1 MNKINLYLMQLSARY
16 IFINLSIVSVFIL
29 FINLIDLSR
38 VLNTENRSLYE
49 YILLSLLKIPSILN
63 EILPFVTIIAT
74 SFLIR
79 NLINNN
85 ELISLRNIGYS
96 IFDIFIPIGQTVFLF
111 GLIFLI
117 FLNPL
122 SSKFEIKFKEI
133 VNQKNLSPYSI
144 NFSNNEM
151 WVRNKINENKSI
163 FINIKNIDL
172 KDMKIEKV
180 KILEI
185 NDRVNILV
193 QAENGILKNE
203 NLYLNNVKL
212 YNVDSEKY
220 EILNSYKIKLNFDK
234 KNILNSITNYKFIPF
249 YNYTN
254 HIYTLKKFNLYSSE
268 ISLFYISEILKPLF
282 ITMLSFVVIGI
293 SGKFKR
299 NENFFKILFL
309 SIFIG
314 FIIFFLKE
322 IINKITMN
330 LNINY
335 IISYL
340 FIFVLPL
347 TFGLYQLN
355 KIEND

>member
-1 MNKINLYLMQLSARY
+1 MNRINLYLIQLSAKY
-16 IFINLSIVSVFIL
+16 IFINLLIICVFIL

-38 VLNTENRSLYE
+38 ILSAENRTLYE
-49 YILLSLLKIPSILN
+49 YVLLSLLKLPSILN
-63 EILPFVTIIAT
+63 EILPFVTIIGI

-96 IFDIFIPIGQTVFLF
+96 IFDIFIPIGFTVFLF
-111 GLIFLI
+111 GLIFLL

-122 SSKFEIKFKEI
+122 STKFEIKFKEI
-133 VNQKNLSPYSI
+133 VNQNNLSPYSI
-144 NFSNNEM
+144 NISNNEM
-151 WVRNKINENKSI
+151 WIRNEINENKSI

-172 KDMKIEKV
+172 KDMKIKNV
-180 KILEI
+180 KILQI
-185 NDRVNILV
+185 SDDLNILL
-193 QAENGILKNE
+193 QAENGTLENE
-203 NLYLNNVKL
+203 NLYLNNVKY
-212 YNVDSEKY
+212 YNIDSEKY
-220 EILNSYKIKLNFDK
+220 KLIDNYKLKLNFNK

-268 ISLFYISEILKPLF
+268 VSLFYISEILKPLF
-282 ITMLSFVVIGI
+282 ITMLSFVVLGI

-309 SIFIG
+309 SILIG

-330 LNINY
+330 LNINFIVSY
-335 IISYL
+335 I
-340 FIFVLPL
+340 FIFILPL
-347 TFGLYQLN
+347 SFGLYQLN

>member
-1 MNKINLYLMQLSARY
+1 MNRINLYLIQLSAKY
-16 IFINLSIVSVFIL
+16 IFINLLIICVFIL

-38 VLNTENRSLYE
+38 ILSAENRTLYE
-49 YILLSLLKIPSILN
+49 YVLLSLLKLPSILN
-63 EILPFVTIIAT
+63 EILPFVTIIGI

-96 IFDIFIPIGQTVFLF
+96 IFDIFIPIGFTVFLF
-111 GLIFLI
+111 GLIFLL

-122 SSKFEIKFKEI
+122 STKFEIKFKEI
-133 VNQKNLSPYSI
+133 VNQNNLSPYSI
-144 NFSNNEM
+144 NISNNEM
-151 WVRNKINENKSI
+151 WIRNEINENKSI

-172 KDMKIEKV
+172 KDMKIKNV
-180 KILEI
+180 KILQI
-185 NDRVNILV
+185 SDDLNILL
-193 QAENGILKNE
+193 QAENGTLENE
-203 NLYLNNVKL
+203 NLYLNNVKY
-212 YNVDSEKY
+212 YNIDSEKY
-220 EILNSYKIKLNFDK
+220 ELIDNYKLKLNFNK

-268 ISLFYISEILKPLF
+268 VSLFYISEILKPLF
-282 ITMLSFVVIGI
+282 ITMLSFVVLGI

-309 SIFIG
+309 SILIG

-330 LNINY
+330 LNINFIVSY
-335 IISYL
+335 I
-340 FIFVLPL
+340 FIFILPL
-347 TFGLYQLN
+347 SFGLYQLN

>member
-1 MNKINLYLMQLSARY
+1 MNRINLYLIQLSAKY
-16 IFINLSIVSVFIL
+16 IFINLLIICVFIL

-38 VLNTENRSLYE
+38 ILSAENRTLYE
-49 YILLSLLKIPSILN
+49 YVLLSLLKLPSILN
-63 EILPFVTIIAT
+63 EILPFVTIIGI

-96 IFDIFIPIGQTVFLF
+96 IFDIFIPIGFTVFLF
-111 GLIFLI
+111 GLIFLL

-122 SSKFEIKFKEI
+122 STKFEIKFKEI
-133 VNQKNLSPYSI
+133 VNQNNLSPYSI
-144 NFSNNEM
+144 NISNNEM
-151 WVRNKINENKSI
+151 WIRNEINENKSI

-172 KDMKIEKV
+172 KDMKIKNV
-180 KILEI
+180 KILQI
-185 NDRVNILV
+185 SDDLNILL
-193 QAENGILKNE
+193 QAENGTLENE
-203 NLYLNNVKL
+203 NLYLNNVKY
-212 YNVDSEKY
+212 YNIDSEKY
-220 EILNSYKIKLNFDK
+220 ELIDNYKLKLNFNK

-268 ISLFYISEILKPLF
+268 VSLFYISEILKPVF

-293 SGKFKR
+293 CGKFKR

-322 IINKITMN
+322 IINKMTMN
-330 LNINY
+330 LNINF
-335 IISYL
+335 IVSYL
-340 FIFVLPL
+340 FIFILPL
-347 TFGLYQLN
+347 SFGIYQLN

>member
-1 MNKINLYLMQLSARY
+1 MNKINLYLMQLSAKY
-16 IFINLSIVSVFIL
+16 FSINLLIICVLIL

-38 VLNTENRSLYE
+38 ILNTDNKTLYE
-49 YILLSLLKIPSILN
+49 YILLSLLKLPSIIN
-63 EILPFVTIIAT
+63 EILPFVTIIAI

-96 IFDIFIPIGQTVFLF
+96 IFDIFIPIGITVFIF
-111 GLIFLI
+111 GLISLF

-122 SSKFEIKFKEI
+122 SSKFELKFKEI
-133 VNQKNLSPYSI
+133 INQNNLSPYSI
-144 NFSNNEM
+144 NISNNEM
-151 WVRNKINENKSI
+151 WIRNNISDNKSI

-172 KDMKIEKV
+172 KDMKIQKV

-185 NDRVNILV
+185 NDDTNILV
-193 QAENGILKNE
+193 QAENGILENE
-203 NLYLNNVKL
+203 NLYLSNVKL
-212 YNVDSEKY
+212 YNIDTEKY
-220 EILNSYKIKLNFDK
+220 ELIDNYKIKLNFNK
-234 KNILNSITNYKFIPF
+234 KNILNSITNFKFIPF

-268 ISLFYISEILKPLF
+268 VSLYYISEILKPLF

-293 SGKFKR
+293 CGKFKR

-322 IINKITMN
+322 IINKLTMT
-330 LNINY
+330 LNINF
-335 IISYL
+335 ILSYL
-340 FIFVLPL
+340 FIFILPL
-347 TFGLYQLN
+347 SFGLYQLN

>member
-1 MNKINLYLMQLSARY
+1 MQLSAKY
-16 IFINLSIVSVFIL
+16 IFINLLIICVFIL

-38 VLNTENRSLYE
+38 LLNAENRKLYE
-49 YILLSLLKIPSILN
+49 YVLLSLLKLPSILN
-63 EILPFVTIIAT
+63 EILPFVTIIAI

-96 IFDIFIPIGQTVFLF
+96 VFDIFIPIGITVFLF
-111 GLIFLI
+111 GLIFLL

-122 SSKFEIKFKEI
+122 STKFEIKFKEI
-133 VNQKNLSPYSI
+133 VNQNNLSPYSI
-144 NFSNNEM
+144 NISNNEM
-151 WVRNKINENKSI
+151 WIRNKIDEKKSI

-180 KILEI
+180 KILQISDELK
-185 NDRVNILV
+185 ILV
-193 QAENGILKNE
+193 QAENGILENE
-203 NLYLNNVKL
+203 NLYLNNVKF
-212 YNVDSEKY
+212 YNINTEKY
-220 EILNSYKIKLNFDK
+220 ELIDNYKLKLNFNK

-249 YNYTN
+249 YNYSD

-268 ISLFYISEILKPLF
+268 VSLFYISEILKPLF
-282 ITMLSFVVIGI
+282 ITMLSFVVLGI

-309 SIFIG
+309 SILIG

-330 LNINY
+330 LNINFV
-335 IISYL
+335 ISYL
-340 FIFVLPL
+340 FIFILPL
-347 TFGLYQLN
+347 SFGLYQLN

>member
-1 MNKINLYLMQLSARY
+1 MLLSAKYIIINL
-16 IFINLSIVSVFIL
+16 FIVCIFIL

-38 VLNTENRSLYE
+38 ILNNENRTLYE
-49 YILLSLLKIPSILN
+49 YIFLSLLKLPSIIN
-63 EILPFVTIIAT
+63 EILPFVTIIAI

-96 IFDIFIPIGQTVFLF
+96 IFDIFIPIGLTVFLF
-111 GLIFLI
+111 GLFFLL

-133 VNQKNLSPYSI
+133 VNQNNLSPYSI
-144 NFSNNEM
+144 NISKNEM
-151 WVRNKINENKSI
+151 WIRNKINENKSI

-172 KDMKIEKV
+172 KEMKIQKV

-185 NDRVNILV
+185 NGEVNILV
-193 QAENGILKNE
+193 QAENGILENE

-212 YNVDSEKY
+212 YNIDSEKY
-220 EILNSYKIKLNFDK
+220 ELIDDYKIELNFNK

-268 ISLFYISEILKPLF
+268 VSLFYISEILKPVF

-293 SGKFKR
+293 CGKFKR

-322 IINKITMN
+322 VINKITLN
-330 LNINY
+330 LNINF
-335 IISYL
+335 IVSYL
-340 FIFVLPL
+340 FIFILPL
-347 TFGLYQLN
+347 LFGIYQLN